1 MTFSTNATADAT
13 VSRSRQ
19 LLQPGGVE
27 SAACGTAW
35 DDWFTGTRHFEI
47 WLSLAWYDVLLRYR
61 RSLLGPLWL
70 TLSMG
75 ALIMGMGPLYA
86 TLFNTQLSTF
96 FPHLTLG
103 IIFWS
108 YLSGVIGEGCSTFIS
123 AASYLKQAP
132 YSRSIFSWRIISRHT
147 IHLLHHIVLFIPVAA
162 WARLEPSTNCL
173 LVLPGLA
180 IVVLNLHAL
189 SLTLGFLSARFRDV
203 PQIVSSVLQ
212 LLMFLTPVFWL
223 PDALPYRARFIL
235 YNPLAAWLELL
246 RSPLLGRQPF
256 LIHWQVSLIFSIVN
270 VVIAC
275 LMYKRCR
282 QRVVYWI

>member
-1 MTFSTNATADAT
+1 MNFPTIARGDTRVASAPPF
-13 VSRSRQ
+13 
-19 LLQPGGVE
+19 LQPGGVG

-108 YLSGVIGEGCSTFIS
+108 YLAGVISEGCSTFIS

-147 IHLLHHIVLFIPVAA
+147 IHLLHHIVLFVPVAA
-162 WARLEPSTNCL
+162 WAHIAPSRHSL

-180 IVVLNLHAL
+180 VVLLNLHAL
-189 SLTLGFLSARFRDV
+189 TLTLGFLSARFRDV

-212 LLMFLTPVFWL
+212 LLMFVTPVFWL
-223 PDALPYRARFIL
+223 PEALPDRARFIL
-235 YNPLAAWLELL
+235 FNPLAAWLELL
-246 RSPLLGRQPF
+246 RSPLLGRPPL
-256 LIHWQVSLIFSIVN
+256 LIHWQVAAIFSLIN
-270 VVIAC
+270 VAIAC
-275 LMYKRCR
+275 LMYSRYR
-282 QRVVYWI
+282 QRVVYWV

>member
-35 DDWFTGTRHFEI
+35 DDWFTGTRHAEI

-108 YLSGVIGEGCSTFIS
+108 YFAGVVGEGCSTFIS

-132 YSRSIFSWRIISRHT
+132 YSRSIFSWRLIARHT

-162 WARLEPSTNCL
+162 WARIAPSPHFL

-180 IVVLNLHAL
+180 LVVLNLHAL
-189 SLTLGFLSARFRDV
+189 TLTLGFLAARFRDV
-203 PQIVSSVLQ
+203 PQIASSILQ
-212 LLMFLTPVFWL
+212 LLMFVTPVFWL
-223 PDALPYRARFIL
+223 PDALPNRARFIL

-246 RSPLLGRQPF
+246 RAPLLGRPPL
-256 LIHWQVSLIFSIVN
+256 LIHWQVAVIFSAIN
-270 VVIAC
+270 IAIAC
-275 LMYKRCR
+275 IMYIRYR
-282 QRVVYWI
+282 QRIVYWV